1 MRALRLLLLRASHAT
16 PRELPAALWSF
27 VYFYSLLAGYYVLR
41 PIRDEMG
48 LQLGAGELHK
58 LFTAVF
64 LTMLAVVPVFGWL
77 TKRFPRRVLLPWIYG
92 FFVLNLLG
100 FFVVMEAGTQTHLV
114 ATVFFVWVSVFNLF
128 AMSVFWSF
136 MADLFD
142 TAQARRL
149 YGFIAAGGS
158 AGALT
163 GPVITATLVGVL
175 GAKLLMLVAAAFL
188 ALSMGA
194 IFMLRGWARDD
205 AGTGQHAQAEAAER
219 EGLGGSIWSGLIDV
233 ARSPYL
239 LGIAAFLFL
248 YSLLSTS
255 LYFQQAEIVPKAIT
269 DSGQRTQLLA
279 GVDLA
284 VNVATLLIQ
293 LFAFEKLIQRGGI
306 VLMLAVMPALSI
318 IGFAA
323 IAISPEIAVLAAFG
337 IVRRAGEYA
346 ISKPARETLFNVLP
360 AEQKYRAKNVI
371 DTVVHRGG
379 DISSAWIFSGLRA
392 AGLGSLALAWLA
404 VPTAALWLA
413 LSLGLGRRAKRMQE
427 TEAPAALKS

>member
-1 MRALRLLLLRASHAT
+1 MNALLLRVSRAT

-92 FFVLNLLG
+92 FFVANLLG
-100 FFVVMEAGTQTHLV
+100 FFLVMEAGPQTHLV

-163 GPVITATLVGVL
+163 GPVITASLVGLL
-175 GAKLLMLVAAAFL
+175 GARLLMLVAAGFL
-188 ALSMGA
+188 AISMVA
-194 IFMLRGWARDD
+194 IFMLRGWARED
-205 AGTGQHAQAEAAER
+205 AGHAAAADAAEHQ
-219 EGLGGSIWSGLIDV
+219 GLGGSIWSGLVDV

-239 LGIAAFLFL
+239 LGIAAFMFL

-255 LYFQQAEIVPKAIT
+255 LYFQQAEIVPKAIS

-293 LFAFEKLIQRGGI
+293 LFAFERLIQRGGI
-306 VLMLAVMPALSI
+306 VLMLAIMPALSI
-318 IGFAA
+318 VGFAA
-323 IAISPEIAVLAAFG
+323 VAISPEVAVLAAFG

-379 DISSAWIFSGLRA
+379 DISTAWIFNGLRA
-392 AGLGSLALAWLA
+392 LGLGSPTLAWLA
-404 VPTAALWLA
+404 VPTAALWLV
-413 LSLGLGRRAKRMQE
+413 LSVGLGRRAGRLQE
-427 TEAPAALKS
+427 PRGH